1 MLVLFFEP
9 GGVSR
14 RAHLEAEMDS
24 LVVVVKDGH
33 RNRFMEPREIA
44 MSVQV
49 AKLQLEVT
57 EPPLHEAVL
66 PGTGSFAATEGYL
79 HPLA

>member
-1 MLVLFFEP
+1 
-9 GGVSR
+9 
-14 RAHLEAEMDS
+14 MDS
-24 LVVVVKDGH
+24 LVVVVEDGH

-49 AKLQLEVT
+49 AKLQLEVA
-57 EPPLHEAVL
+57 EPALHEAVL
-66 PGTGSFAATEGYL
+66 PRARSFAATERYL

>member
-1 MLVLFFEP
+1 LVLCFEP

-14 RAHLEAEMDS
+14 RTHLEAEMDS
-24 LVVVVKDGH
+24 LVVVIVDGH
-33 RNRFMEPREIA
+33 RNRFMEPCEIFVA
-44 MSVQV
+44 VQV

-66 PGTGSFAATEGYL
+66 PGTGSLTAAERYL
-79 HPLA
+79 HPLT

>member
-1 MLVLFFEP
+1 
-9 GGVSR
+9 
-14 RAHLEAEMDS
+14 MDS
-24 LVVVVKDGH
+24 LVVVVEDGH

-66 PGTGSFAATEGYL
+66 PGTGSLTAAERYL